1 MKTLIDFFTFSDPN
15 IRYVVLGTML
25 LTASAAIVGT
35 FALLKK
41 KALLGDATAHAVFPG
56 ICIAFMLTGTKDP
69 IYLAVGAFATG
80 WIALLLIDMLT
91 KYSKIK
97 EDIAIA
103 LLLSI
108 TFGVGT
114 LLLSIIQNSAN
125 VAQIGLNNYLFGKA
139 AALLGEDLILL
150 SILGLIILITIGSFF
165 KEFSLIAFDKAFAQS
180 LGLPVNLLE
189 FIFTSLIVLAI
200 VIGIRAVGIVLMA
213 AMLITPAAAARF
225 WTDRLLPMVG
235 LAALFGVLSGILGSF
250 ISYIIPGMPT
260 GPWIVLVVTSIAYG
274 SFLFAP
280 HRGVLARSLRQ
291 KQHQQ
296 KILQE
301 NILKLFY
308 EVGEKE
314 DDFFGFRSI
323 QDLVNH
329 RSISV
334 DKLIKGIKFLEKHG
348 FLYYR
353 SNRWRLTG
361 AGKNE
366 GERIVQQHRLWE
378 LYLSK
383 YLQIEPTYTHANAE
397 LIEHVLTPD
406 LVKELSNLL
415 ESNKQ
420 KLNKANVN
428 HQKLCDI

>member
-1 MKTLIDFFTFSDPN
+1 MRTFIDFFTLSDPN

-25 LTASAAIVGT
+25 LTSSAAIVGT

-56 ICIAFMLTGTKDP
+56 ICIAFMCTGTKHP
-69 IYLAVGAFATG
+69 IYLAIGAFATG
-80 WIALLLIDMLT
+80 WLALLLIDMLT

-108 TFGVGT
+108 TFGIGT

-125 VAQIGLNNYLFGKA
+125 VAQVGLNNYLFGKA

-165 KEFSLIAFDKAFAQS
+165 KEFTLIAFDKAFAQS
-180 LGLPVNLLE
+180 LGLPVSLLE

-225 WTDRLLPMVG
+225 WTDRLLTMVG
-235 LAALFGVLSGILGSF
+235 LAALFGLLSGLLGSF

-260 GPWIVLVVTSIAYG
+260 GPWIVLVVTTIAYV

-280 HRGVLARSLRQ
+280 HKGIVARRLRQ
-291 KQHQQ
+291 QRHQQ

-308 EVGEKE
+308 ELGEKN
-314 DDFFGFRSI
+314 DDSFGFRSI
-323 QDLVNH
+323 QDLIYH
-329 RSISV
+329 RPISI
-334 DKLIKGIKFLEKHG
+334 DKLIKGIKFLENGG
-348 FLYYR
+348 FLYHKGDK
-353 SNRWRLTG
+353 WRLTG

-366 GERIVQQHRLWE
+366 GQRITQQHRLWE

-383 YLQIEPTYTHANAE
+383 YLQIEPIYTHENAE
-397 LIEHVLTPD
+397 LIEHVLTPE
-406 LVKELSNLL
+406 LVKELSKLL
-415 ESNKQ
+415 ENNNDQRTK
-420 KLNKANVN
+420 
-428 HQKLCDI
+428 